1 MRPFLL
7 LLGLL
12 VVTYAE
18 SLLLGQFLW
27 TTLWLQEETM
37 RPFLTPAWPFPLV
50 VTYAESLFEFHLTD
64 AASLVDPACKICFLL
79 SDGRGNHCHTH
90 LEGALPG

>member
-1 MRPFLL
+1 MITLTWAVSPDHAVAT
-7 LLGLL
+7 GGN
-12 VVTYAE
+12 YAA
-18 SLLLGQFLW
+18 
-27 TTLWLQEETM
+27 
-37 RPFLTPAWPFPLV
+37 FLTPAWPFPLV